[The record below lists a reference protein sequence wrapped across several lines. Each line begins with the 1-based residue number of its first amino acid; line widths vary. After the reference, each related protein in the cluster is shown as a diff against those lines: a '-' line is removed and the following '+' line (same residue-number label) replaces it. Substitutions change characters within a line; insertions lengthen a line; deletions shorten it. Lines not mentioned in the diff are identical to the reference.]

1 MVDRIRNLS
10 KEQGFS
16 RSRLPEFTKEEIQ
29 RIRGT
34 ADFFGINTY
43 TTSLVTSNDH
53 NNSAKFPIPSFNHD
67 MGVVESQ
74 DPNWTG
80 SGSVWLKV
88 SIVLFLLF
96 VYRRED
102 LGRPQED
109 RLWNYGRLWK
119 GSWNFKGRFCSK
131 RKFLKDPING
141 KPQGNSW
148 PMIGFWKMTP
158 KRGYVIREHFK
169 KILPL

>member
-1 MVDRIRNLS
+1 MIDRIRNLS
-10 KEQGFS
+10 KEQGFT

-34 ADFFGINTY
+34 ADFFGINSY

-74 DPNWTG
+74 DPSWTG

-88 SIVLFLLF
+88 S
-96 VYRRED
+96 Y
-102 LGRPQED
+102 
-109 RLWNYGRLWK
+109 
-119 GSWNFKGRFCSK
+119 
-131 RKFLKDPING
+131 
-141 KPQGNSW
+141 
-148 PMIGFWKMTP
+148 
-158 KRGYVIREHFK
+158 
-169 KILPL
+169 